1 MEYLYIIFVGLLVLA
16 IAKFV
21 LNIKVR
27 KLFGLIANI
36 VLGIVVLWLVNTFG
50 GSVGIYVPINII
62 TILVVGLGG
71 LPGVILLIVLSL
83 TGVI

>member
-27 KLFGLIANI
+27 KLVGLIANI
-36 VLGIVVLWLVNTFG
+36 LLGIVVLWLVNTFG